1 MLVYGYMAIT
11 KSAKKALRVSD
22 RKRVFNDR
30 IRKTLKSSVKEART
44 SIASKAKTS
53 AESVRLA
60 FKALDKAAKRGTI
73 KKGTADRKKSRLA
86 KALAK

>member
-1 MLVYGYMAIT
+1 MAIT
-11 KSAKKALRVSD
+11 KSAKRALRVSD
-22 RKRVFNDR
+22 TKRVFNDR
-30 IRKTLKSSVKEART
+30 IRKTLKANVKEARVA
-44 SIASKAKTS
+44 IASKSNTS

-73 KKGTADRKKSRLA
+73 KQGTADRKKSRLA